1 MTMWNAIDNYGG
13 ILQTYALQR
22 YLRDLGHDA
31 YDIRFT
37 NLEGRYRYLNLSS
50 TYKCNFLGAD
60 NKQ

>member
-1 MTMWNAIDNYGG
+1 MKIGIMTMWNAIDNYGG

-37 NLEGRYRYLNLSS
+37 KIEGKNVRL
-50 TYKCNFLGAD
+50 KFII
-60 NKQ
+60 KE